1 MPKGSLSANPMRFLP
16 KSRARIR
23 PFPEFFWSSTRL
35 FNYSYTKAP
44 SLLTPVVTTAR
55 RPASRGVGILALGV
69 VIALLYYGR
78 VFFITVIIAAII
90 SFLLDPAVL
99 FFMRLKMP
107 RGLASFV
114 VCSLGLMFLYLAGL
128 GIYTEGLAMLN
139 DLPAYGERINAL
151 VDGAT
156 GRMDNLEKG
165 MYRSLMP
172 KRFQEEQQQAERDAA
187 AKSSNN
193 KKKKAEAPVAPS
205 IQEVRVRPEPTPL
218 VNYVYV
224 YLTSFYSVL
233 LMASFVPFLVY
244 FQLSWGDHLRTRVLY
259 LFEGTD
265 RHVAGRALASVAE
278 MVRAYVVG
286 NFLLGLF
293 LSLASSILFASVK
306 LPYWL
311 VAGPLSGFLSL
322 IPYIG
327 LPLALIPPLVAAL
340 PMSTGPEIFL
350 FLTVSVALLHL
361 FALNL
366 LYPKFVGARV
376 HLNPLVVTLALMFWG
391 MLWGGI
397 GLVLAIP
404 LTAAIKAVCDN
415 VGSLQ
420 AYGKLLGD

>member
-1 MPKGSLSANPMRFLP
+1 
-16 KSRARIR
+16 
-23 PFPEFFWSSTRL
+23 
-35 FNYSYTKAP
+35 
-44 SLLTPVVTTAR
+44 LLTPVVTTAR
-55 RPASRGVGILALGV
+55 KPSIRGVGVLALGAAV
-69 VIALLYYGR
+69 ALLYFGR

-90 SFLLDPAVL
+90 AFLLDPAVL
-99 FFMRLKMP
+99 FFMKLKMP

-128 GIYTEGLAMLN
+128 GVYTEGLAMLN
-139 DLPAYGERINAL
+139 DLPAYGQRINEI
-151 VDGAT
+151 VDGASV
-156 GRMDNLEKG
+156 RMDNMEKG
-165 MYRSLMP
+165 LYRGLMP
-172 KRFQEEQQQAERDAA
+172 KRFQEETQQAEREASA
-187 AKSSNN
+187 RSNNN
-193 KKKKAEAPVAPS
+193 KKKKPDPPAAPAV
-205 IQEVRVRPEPTPL
+205 QEVRVRPEPTPL
-218 VNYVYV
+218 VNYAYT
-224 YLTSFYSVL
+224 YLTSFYNVL

-259 LFEGTD
+259 LFEGPD
-265 RHVAGRALASVAE
+265 RHVANRALASVAE
-278 MVRAYVVG
+278 MVRAYIVG
-286 NFLLGLF
+286 NFLLGVF
-293 LSLASSILFASVK
+293 LSIASSLLFASVK

-311 VAGPLSGFLSL
+311 IAGPMSGFLSL

-327 LPLALIPPLVAAL
+327 LPLALTPPLVAAL
-340 PMSTGPEIFL
+340 PMHTGPELFL
-350 FLTVSVALLHL
+350 FLSVSVALLHL

-415 VGSLQ
+415 VAGLQ

>member
-1 MPKGSLSANPMRFLP
+1 
-16 KSRARIR
+16 
-23 PFPEFFWSSTRL
+23 
-35 FNYSYTKAP
+35 
-44 SLLTPVVTTAR
+44 
-55 RPASRGVGILALGV
+55 VGILALGV
-69 VIALLYYGR
+69 VIALLYFGR
-78 VFFITVIIAAII
+78 VFFVTVIIAAII
-90 SFLLDPAVL
+90 AFLLDPAVL
-99 FFMRLKMP
+99 FFMKLKMP

-128 GIYTEGLAMLN
+128 GVYSEGVAMLN

-156 GRMDNLEKG
+156 TRMDNLEKS
-165 MYRSLMP
+165 MYRELMP
-172 KRFQEEQQQAERDAA
+172 KRFQEEQQAEKDAA
-187 AKSSNN
+187 AARS
-193 KKKKAEAPVAPS
+193 KASGKRTPVPPPPA

-218 VNYVYV
+218 VSYIYV
-224 YLTSFYSVL
+224 YLESFYNVL

-259 LFEGTD
+259 LFEGAD
-265 RHVAGRALASVAE
+265 RHIAGRALVSVAE

-286 NFLLGLF
+286 NFLLGLL
-293 LSLASSILFASVK
+293 LSVASSLLFASVK

-311 VAGPLSGFLSL
+311 VAGPVSGFLSL

-327 LPLALIPPLVAAL
+327 LPLALMPPMIAAL
-340 PMSTGPEIFL
+340 PMSTGPQIYL
-350 FLTVSVALLHL
+350 FISASVALLHL

>member
-1 MPKGSLSANPMRFLP
+1 
-16 KSRARIR
+16 
-23 PFPEFFWSSTRL
+23 
-35 FNYSYTKAP
+35 
-44 SLLTPVVTTAR
+44 LLTPVVSTAR
-55 RPASRGVGILALGV
+55 RPAPRGVGILALGV
-69 VIALLYYGR
+69 AVALLYYGR
-78 VFFITVIIAAII
+78 VFFITVVIAAII
-90 SFLLDPAVL
+90 SFLLDPAVV
-99 FFMRLKMP
+99 FFMKLKMP

-128 GIYTEGLAMLN
+128 GIYTESLAMLN

-151 VDGAT
+151 VDGAST
-156 GRMDNLEKG
+156 RMDNVEKSL
-165 MYRSLMP
+165 YRELMP
-172 KRFQEEQQQAERDAA
+172 KRFQEEQQQQADREAA
-187 AKSSNN
+187 GRGNNN
-193 KKKKAEAPVAPS
+193 KKKKPDPVPVPS

-218 VNYVYV
+218 FNYAYS

-244 FQLSWGDHLRTRVLY
+244 FQLSWGDHIRTRVLY
-259 LFEGTD
+259 LFDGAD

-278 MVRAYVVG
+278 MVRAYVIG
-286 NFLLGLF
+286 NFLLGLV

-327 LPLALIPPLVAAL
+327 LPLALMPPLIAAL
-340 PMSTGPEIFL
+340 PMSTGPELYL

>member
-1 MPKGSLSANPMRFLP
+1 
-16 KSRARIR
+16 
-23 PFPEFFWSSTRL
+23 
-35 FNYSYTKAP
+35 
-44 SLLTPVVTTAR
+44 V
-55 RPASRGVGILALGV
+55 
-69 VIALLYYGR
+69 ALLYFGR

-99 FFMRLKMP
+99 FFMKLKMP

-114 VCSLGLMFLYLAGL
+114 VCSLGLMFLYLAGV

-156 GRMDNLEKG
+156 GRMDNMEKS

-172 KRFQEEQQQAERDAA
+172 KRFQEEQQAEKDATA
-187 AKSSNN
+187 RGKTTSR
-193 KKKKAEAPVAPS
+193 KKPEVPVPPS
-205 IQEVRVRPEPTPL
+205 IQEVRVHPEPTPL
-218 VNYVYV
+218 VNYVYL
-224 YLTSFYSVL
+224 YLTSFYNVL

-259 LFEGTD
+259 LFEGAD

-286 NFLLGLF
+286 NFLLGVV
-293 LSLASSILFASVK
+293 LSIASSILFASVK

-311 VAGPLSGFLSL
+311 VAGPVSGFLSL

-327 LPLALIPPLVAAL
+327 LPLALMPPLIAAL
-340 PMSTGPEIFL
+340 PMTTGPELYL
-350 FLTVSVALLHL
+350 FLAASVALLHL

>member
-1 MPKGSLSANPMRFLP
+1 M
-16 KSRARIR
+16 
-23 PFPEFFWSSTRL
+23 
-35 FNYSYTKAP
+35 
-44 SLLTPVVTTAR
+44 LTPAVSSAR

-69 VIALLYYGR
+69 VVALLYFGR
-78 VFFITVIIAAII
+78 IFFITVIIAAII

-99 FFMRLKMP
+99 FFMKLKMP

-128 GIYTEGLAMLN
+128 GIYTESLAMLN

-156 GRMDNLEKG
+156 GRMDNIEKS

-172 KRFQEEQQQAERDAA
+172 KRFQEEQQAERDAA
-187 AKSSNN
+187 ARVNNN
-193 KKKKAEAPVAPS
+193 KKKVPVPAPLPTV
-205 IQEVRVRPEPTPL
+205 QEVRVRPEPTPL
-218 VNYVYV
+218 VNYVYI
-224 YLTSFYSVL
+224 YLTSFYNVL

-259 LFEGTD
+259 LFDGAD
-265 RHVAGRALASVAE
+265 RHIAGRALASVAE

-286 NFLLGLF
+286 NFLLGVF
-293 LSLASSILFASVK
+293 LSVASSILFASVK

-311 VAGPLSGFLSL
+311 VAGPVSGFLSL

-327 LPLALIPPLVAAL
+327 LPLALMPPLIAAL
-340 PMSTGPEIFL
+340 PMSTGPQLYL
-350 FLTVSVALLHL
+350 FLTASVALLHL

>member
-1 MPKGSLSANPMRFLP
+1 
-16 KSRARIR
+16 
-23 PFPEFFWSSTRL
+23 
-35 FNYSYTKAP
+35 
-44 SLLTPVVTTAR
+44 LLTPVVTTAR
-55 RPASRGVGILALGV
+55 RPAPRGVGILVLGV
-69 VIALLYYGR
+69 AVTLLYFGR

-90 SFLLDPAVL
+90 AFLLDPAVL
-99 FFMRLKMP
+99 FFMKLKMP

-128 GIYTEGLAMLN
+128 GLYTEGAAMLN
-139 DLPAYGERINAL
+139 DLPAYGQRINEI
-151 VDGAT
+151 VDGAST
-156 GRMDNLEKG
+156 RMDNAEKSL
-165 MYRSLMP
+165 YREVMP
-172 KRFQEEQQQAERDAA
+172 KRFQEETQQAEREAA
-187 AKSSNN
+187 ARNNNN
-193 KKKKAEAPVAPS
+193 KKKKPDPPPTPA
-205 IQEVRVRPEPTPL
+205 IQEVRVHPEPTPL
-218 VNYVYV
+218 VNYAYT
-224 YLTSFYSVL
+224 YLTSFYNVL

-259 LFEGTD
+259 LFDGAD
-265 RHVAGRALASVAE
+265 RHIAHRALSSVAE

-286 NFLLGLF
+286 NFLLGVF
-293 LSLASSILFASVK
+293 LSIASSILFASVK

-327 LPLALIPPLVAAL
+327 LPLALTPPLVAAL
-340 PMSTGPEIFL
+340 PMRTGPQLFL
-350 FLTVSVALLHL
+350 FLSVSVALLHL

-415 VGSLQ
+415 VAGLQ
-420 AYGKLLGD
+420 AYGRLLGD

>member
-1 MPKGSLSANPMRFLP
+1 VV
-16 KSRARIR
+16 
-23 PFPEFFWSSTRL
+23 SS
-35 FNYSYTKAP
+35 
-44 SLLTPVVTTAR
+44 AR
-55 RPASRGVGILALGV
+55 RPASQGVRILAFGV
-69 VIALLYYGR
+69 VVAGMYFGR
-78 VFFITVIIAAII
+78 VFFVTVVIAAII
-90 SFLLDPAVL
+90 SFLLDPAVR
-99 FFMRLKMP
+99 FFMKLKMP

-139 DLPAYGERINAL
+139 DLPAYGARINAL

-156 GRMDNLEKG
+156 TRMDNMEKT
-165 MYRSLMP
+165 MYRNLMP
-172 KRFQEEQQQAERDAA
+172 KRFQEETQQQAEREAA
-187 AKSSNN
+187 ARSNNN
-193 KKKKAEAPVAPS
+193 KKKKPEPTPVPS
-205 IQEVRVRPEPTPL
+205 VQEVRVLPEPTPL
-218 VNYVYV
+218 VNYAYA
-224 YLTSFYSVL
+224 YLTSFYNVL

-259 LFEGTD
+259 LFEGPD

-278 MVRAYVVG
+278 MVRAYVIG
-286 NFLLGLF
+286 NFLLGVV
-293 LSLASSILFASVK
+293 LSIASSILFASVK

-327 LPLALIPPLVAAL
+327 LPLALMPPLIAAL
-340 PMSTGPEIFL
+340 PMSTGPELYL
-350 FLTVSVALLHL
+350 FLAVSVALLHL

>member
-1 MPKGSLSANPMRFLP
+1 
-16 KSRARIR
+16 
-23 PFPEFFWSSTRL
+23 
-35 FNYSYTKAP
+35 
-44 SLLTPVVTTAR
+44 LLTPVVSSAR

-69 VIALLYYGR
+69 VVALLYFGR
-78 VFFITVIIAAII
+78 VFFVTVIIAAII

-99 FFMRLKMP
+99 FFMKLKMP

-156 GRMDNLEKG
+156 GRMDNIEKS
-165 MYRSLMP
+165 MYRELMP
-172 KRFQEEQQQAERDAA
+172 KRFQEEQQAERDAA
-187 AKSSNN
+187 ARSKTNS
-193 KKKKAEAPVAPS
+193 KKKAEAAAPPA

-218 VNYVYV
+218 VNYIYV
-224 YLTSFYSVL
+224 YLQSFYSVL

-259 LFEGTD
+259 LFEGAD

-286 NFLLGLF
+286 NFLLGVV
-293 LSLASSILFASVK
+293 LSIASSLLFASVK

-311 VAGPLSGFLSL
+311 IAGPVSGFLSL

-327 LPLALIPPLVAAL
+327 LPLALTPPLIAAL
-340 PMSTGPEIFL
+340 PMATGPELYL

-415 VGSLQ
+415 VGNLQ

>member
-1 MPKGSLSANPMRFLP
+1 M
-16 KSRARIR
+16 
-23 PFPEFFWSSTRL
+23 
-35 FNYSYTKAP
+35 
-44 SLLTPVVTTAR
+44 
-55 RPASRGVGILALGV
+55 GILALGV
-69 VIALLYYGR
+69 AVALLYYGR

-99 FFMRLKMP
+99 FFMKLKMP

-128 GIYTEGLAMLN
+128 GVYTEGLAMLN

-156 GRMDNLEKG
+156 GRMDNMEKS

-172 KRFQEEQQQAERDAA
+172 KRFQEEQQAEKEATARGN
-187 AKSSNN
+187 SN
-193 KKKKAEAPVAPS
+193 KKKTPVPLPIPPT
-205 IQEVRVRPEPTPL
+205 IQEVRVHPEPTPL
-218 VNYVYV
+218 VNYI
-224 YLTSFYSVL
+224 YLYLQSFYSVL

-259 LFEGTD
+259 LFEGAD
-265 RHVAGRALASVAE
+265 RHIAGRALASVAE

-286 NFLLGLF
+286 NFLLGLL
-293 LSLASSILFASVK
+293 LSIASSILFASVK

-311 VAGPLSGFLSL
+311 VAGPVSGFLSL

-327 LPLALIPPLVAAL
+327 LPLALMPPLIAAL
-340 PMSTGPEIFL
+340 PMPTTGPEIYL
-350 FLTVSVALLHL
+350 FLSASVALLHL

>member
-1 MPKGSLSANPMRFLP
+1 
-16 KSRARIR
+16 
-23 PFPEFFWSSTRL
+23 
-35 FNYSYTKAP
+35 
-44 SLLTPVVTTAR
+44 LLTPVVTTAR
-55 RPASRGVGILALGV
+55 KPASRGVGILALGV
-69 VIALLYYGR
+69 VIALLYFGR
-78 VFFITVIIAAII
+78 VFIVTVIIAAII

-99 FFMRLKMP
+99 FFMKLKMP

-165 MYRSLMP
+165 MYRTLMP
-172 KRFQEEQQQAERDAA
+172 KRFQEETQQQAEREAA
-187 AKSSNN
+187 ARSNNN
-193 KKKKAEAPVAPS
+193 KKKKPEPVPLPT
-205 IQEVRVRPEPTPL
+205 IQEVRVHPEPTPL
-218 VNYVYV
+218 VNYAYT
-224 YLTSFYSVL
+224 YLTSFYNVL

-244 FQLSWGDHLRTRVLY
+244 FQLSWGDHIRTRVLY
-259 LFEGTD
+259 LFDGAD

-286 NFLLGLF
+286 NFLLGVF
-293 LSLASSILFASVK
+293 LSVASSILFASVK

-327 LPLALIPPLVAAL
+327 LPLALTPPLVAAL
-340 PMSTGPEIFL
+340 PMQTGPQLYL
-350 FLTVSVALLHL
+350 FLSASVALLHL

-415 VGSLQ
+415 VAGLQ